1 MCSTLLLT
9 TAFNFCAIWK
19 SWTGNKYFSLRVQL
33 VVCSQILIFFGFES
47 SPQSPLH
54 WWDAVYL
61 FMHMCVV
68 LMFFGRALVPEK
80 GHRML
85 CESLAW
91 CCPAYNPTCIGS
103 LAWCCPAYNPTCIGS
118 LAWCCPAYNPT
129 CIGSLAWCCPAYNPT
144 CIESL
149 QVLTTTYKLNLS
161 RPYICITI
169 LTSVANTKNT
179 LS

>member
-103 LAWCCPAYNPTCIGS
+103 LAWCCPAYNPTCI
-118 LAWCCPAYNPT
+118 
-129 CIGSLAWCCPAYNPT
+129 
-144 CIESL
+144 ESL